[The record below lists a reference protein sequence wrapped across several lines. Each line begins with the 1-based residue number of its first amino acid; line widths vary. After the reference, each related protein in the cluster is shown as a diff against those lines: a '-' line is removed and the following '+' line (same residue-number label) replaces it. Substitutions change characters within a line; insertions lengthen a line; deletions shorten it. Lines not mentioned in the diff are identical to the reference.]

1 MKRLPSYYITFCF
14 IFHLLCDFYQNRYFV
29 TLKKMSTPSKE
40 GISSK
45 ETQVHLWHHQSRNQN
60 CTSSHLIDTTT
71 CFETMFNSRSSTPNN
86 ERFMMCPRKKPS
98 DTHSF
103 LIRDQ
108 NTSEDNV
115 LGSKYLLVPQ
125 GSGQPINTGFP
136 GTQTNTR
143 MLHHQKSLPNHHVG
157 YHRGSVA
164 ERSSSIITENSG
176 ASETPPMTG
185 GM

>member
-14 IFHLLCDFYQNRYFV
+14 IFHLLFDFYQNQYLL
-29 TLKKMSTPSKE
+29 TLKKMSNPSE
-40 GISSK
+40 ERISSK
-45 ETQVHLWHHQSRNQN
+45 ETQVHLWHNQSRNQN
-60 CTSSHLIDTTT
+60 YTSSHLIDTTT
-71 CFETMFNSRSSTPNN
+71 CFEAMFNYRSSTPNN
-86 ERFMMCPRKKPS
+86 ESFMMCTHKKPS

-103 LIRDQ
+103 FVREQ
-108 NTSEDNV
+108 NTSDDNV

-136 GTQTNTR
+136 GTQPNTR

-164 ERSSSIITENSG
+164 ERSSSIITENSVT
-176 ASETPPMTG
+176 SETPPMTG